1 MLEIFKSFYKS
12 SHDPPANLTSESHL
26 DLFPKERLVY
36 LSPDSTNE
44 LSTLN
49 PDDIY
54 VLGKRAGMKKMDI
67 ILTVCNF
74 LAFFGGNIIR
84 PTDQHED
91 L

>member
-54 VLGKRAGMKKMDI
+54 VLGKRAGMKKKKKMDI
-67 ILTVCNF
+67 ILTVYNF
-74 LAFFGGNIIR
+74 LAFHF
-84 PTDQHED
+84 
-91 L
+91 